1 MLSGQGPLRFAQ
13 LLAKEI
19 KSFFCISF
27 NAKLVEVSLQCIPQT
42 VFAAEAPVSDSYKRF

>member
-27 NAKLVEVSLQCIPQT
+27 NAKLVEVSIPQT